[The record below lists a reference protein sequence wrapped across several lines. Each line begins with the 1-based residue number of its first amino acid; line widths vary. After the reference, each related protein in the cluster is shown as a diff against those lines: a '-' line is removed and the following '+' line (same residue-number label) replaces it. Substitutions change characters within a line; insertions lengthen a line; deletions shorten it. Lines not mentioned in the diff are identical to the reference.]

1 MAIKR
6 IKDNILK
13 KEVFKPLQKLLTSD
27 HFPWFYANHQVA
39 ENNDPSFLFHTFYYN
54 NFVNSDSFK
63 ILNPLL
69 DYLNP
74 VALINIRANL
84 QLNRTNVNSNY
95 HVDSVPAKALKHKT
109 AIFYI
114 NTNNGYTE
122 FNDGTKVDSVENRM
136 LIFPSKLS
144 HRAVAQTDEDQRIVI
159 NFNYFDNTI

>member
-1 MAIKR
+1 
-6 IKDNILK
+6 
-13 KEVFKPLQKLLTSD
+13 
-27 HFPWFYANHQVA
+27 
-39 ENNDPSFLFHTFYYN
+39 
-54 NFVNSDSFK
+54 
-63 ILNPLL
+63 
-69 DYLNP
+69 
-74 VALINIRANL
+74 
-84 QLNRTNVNSNY
+84 
-95 HVDSVPAKALKHKT
+95 VPAKALKHKT